1 MKKCLALLLCT
12 VLVLS
17 LGGFTAK
24 ETAAVGNP
32 AKIYR
37 EALDKSLQG
46 DAVQVNTAI
55 DTAMKGGGLTISLRT
70 NATIQMKGEGDRTQF
85 SIVISTALPDGEEK
99 LGFYYKGGYLY
110 LDGGP
115 GAKLKVRAPMEA
127 AGMIVNEF
135 CTPTAPT
142 DALKNATVKQVDGNT
157 VITYKVGATELQ
169 AAAGDVLAALRDA
182 LREEGLTNVK
192 PLAITGSVT
201 IDKDGRIAADR
212 AQVKFSAVVEGQ
224 TAVCTS
230 TMTSTYPAV
239 GEDFAVQ
246 FPADLA
252 SYQEMSDL
260 PAA

>member
-55 DTAMKGGGLTISLRT
+55 DTAMKAGGLTISLRT

-127 AGMIVNEF
+127 A
-135 CTPTAPT
+135 C
-142 DALKNATVKQVDGNT
+142 
-157 VITYKVGATELQ
+157 
-169 AAAGDVLAALRDA
+169 
-182 LREEGLTNVK
+182 
-192 PLAITGSVT
+192 
-201 IDKDGRIAADR
+201 RIH
-212 AQVKFSAVVEGQ
+212 
-224 TAVCTS
+224 
-230 TMTSTYPAV
+230 
-239 GEDFAVQ
+239 
-246 FPADLA
+246 
-252 SYQEMSDL
+252 
-260 PAA
+260 

>member
-55 DTAMKGGGLTISLRT
+55 DTAMKAGGLTISLRT

-224 TAVCTS
+224 TTVCTS